1 MLVCVNV
8 TGHAVTVKDEQLG
21 LDIYGCSLE
30 THPLQGMVCPD
41 EYLASATCV
50 GGRRRCRRTRW
61 SCLWSGDDE
70 TEAAAVSVRRRVQ
83 IECLAFIH
91 PELLRSCPSSSYR
104 LALSVCAGMRCA
116 AVSRAPLTTARIT
129 PWPRERRSRDR
140 CARVSAARWVDVPSG
155 PGTRRSLLG
164 HTHACGAPS
173 RPGRLNQRSLGGSAA
188 SRRATSNPHR
198 SRRPT
203 PRRVH
208 RTRASGDTDGEAV
221 STSRAKDDDG
231 ARESDEG
238 SLDAAIFA
246 LALPAVA
253 SLLLD
258 PVLGVVD
265 TAFVG
270 RIRGEGA
277 AEALGGL
284 AVATAVF
291 NFSFKLFNF
300 LAEVTGPLVASQIAA
315 AEAEATA
322 LDDAGTTTTNTTT
335 NTTHDDDASAGGGDR
350 AGRHD
355 LGGGA
360 RDLRVRVVGAR
371 RRDGFAVVRRGR
383 GIVGRYERRSGR
395 REHVTSGGGVPSR
408 ARVIGAGG
416 VDRDRRGRGVQG
428 FTGHQDPAA
437 RVRRGERGEL
447 GDGPGVDLRLWARAR
462 VRGGGRGGGDHR
474 GGVDRR
480 GGVLEDARRRGVA
493 SGDGRGDAYGRN
505 GQNDDGDDG
514 ANDRYRDDE
523 PHRITRRVQRGLVRR
538 VETPRRRSASQLVRT
553 LILQAVLLRATAEA
567 ARAGAAAPHQICVQ
581 VWWVTL
587 FALDALAVAAQSL
600 VASSLGA
607 GDVARAREAADRC
620 LRWALA
626 TGTAVGVGV
635 YAAGPALPGV
645 FTDDPSLESTRGPLA
660 LVASLQPLNAA
671 VFVGDGVLQGAADF
685 DYLAMAMAASAAP
698 ALPCWERLAS
708 ERRPA
713 RRRGRRRRLCPR
725 PRSKGFGAPWR
736 RCS

>member
-1 MLVCVNV
+1 M
-8 TGHAVTVKDEQLG
+8 
-21 LDIYGCSLE
+21 S
-30 THPLQGMVCPD
+30 
-41 EYLASATCV
+41 
-50 GGRRRCRRTRW
+50 
-61 SCLWSGDDE
+61 
-70 TEAAAVSVRRRVQ
+70 
-83 IECLAFIH
+83 F
-91 PELLRSCPSSSYR
+91 LLIS
-104 LALSVCAGMRCA
+104 LSVCAGMRCA
-116 AVSRAPLTTARIT
+116 AVSRAPPTAARIT
-129 PWPRERRSRDR
+129 PGPQERRSRGR
-140 CARVSAARWVDVPSG
+140 CARVSAARWVDVPYG
-155 PGTRRSLLG
+155 PGTRRSLIG
-164 HTHACGAPS
+164 HAHACRAPS

-188 SRRATSNPHR
+188 SRRAASSSHR

-203 PRRVH
+203 ARRVH
-208 RTRASGDTDGEAV
+208 RTRASGDTDGEAA
-221 STSRAKDDDG
+221 STSRANDDDG

-322 LDDAGTTTTNTTT
+322 LSDDAGLSGTNQTNNAKTTTRTKAAETVRGAMTLAVSLGIFACVALELGAETILRWSGADGVSSLNGEV
-335 NTTHDDDASAGGGDR
+335 DGGNMLR
-350 AGRHD
+350 QAE
-355 LGGGA
+355 A
-360 RDLRVRVVGAR
+360 YLRVRALSAPAALIGTVAVGAYRGLLDTKTPLLVSGAANAVNLVMDPVLIFGFGPVPAFGVAGAAAATTTAEWIAAVVFWKMLVDEGLLPGMDGETR
-371 RRDGFAVVRRGR
+371 RRDQSQSQSTTEISGTSKGR
-383 GIVGRYERRSGR
+383 TNDTGA
-395 REHVTSGGGVPSR
+395 TDNL
-408 ARVIGAGG
+408 IGSPGSSIAGWFG
-416 VDRDRRGRGVQG
+416 ALK
-428 FTGHQDPAA
+428 PLAA
-437 RVRRGERGEL
+437 G
-447 GDGPGVDLRLWARAR
+447 
-462 VRGGGRGGGDHR
+462 
-474 GGVDRR
+474 
-480 GGVLEDARRRGVA
+480 
-493 SGDGRGDAYGRN
+493 
-505 GQNDDGDDG
+505 
-514 ANDRYRDDE
+514 
-523 PHRITRRVQRGLVRR
+523 
-538 VETPRRRSASQLVRT
+538 SASQLVRT

-567 ARAGAAAPHQICVQ
+567 AGAGAAAPHQICVQ

-607 GDVARAREAADRC
+607 NDVARARVAADRC

-645 FTDDPSLESTRGPLA
+645 FTDDAALAESTRGPLA

-698 ALPCWERLAS
+698 ALVMLGAVGSGAETSLA
-708 ERRPA
+708 
-713 RRRGRRRRLCPR
+713 RGASAEIVSATALHGVWRAMATLQLVRAGTLSWRYWFDG
-725 PRSKGFGAPWR
+725 RSPVASRDADEAGKENGE
-736 RCS
+736 

>member
-1 MLVCVNV
+1 MMRQRPPPVSC
-8 TGHAVTVKDEQLG
+8 
-21 LDIYGCSLE
+21 
-30 THPLQGMVCPD
+30 
-41 EYLASATCV
+41 
-50 GGRRRCRRTRW
+50 RRRA
-61 SCLWSGDDE
+61 L
-70 TEAAAVSVRRRVQ
+70 
-83 IECLAFIH
+83 IEGLAFIQ
-91 PELLRSCPSSSYR
+91 PEFLRSCPSSSYR

-116 AVSRAPLTTARIT
+116 AVSRAPLTAARIT
-129 PWPRERRSRDR
+129 PGPRERRSRGR

-155 PGTRRSLLG
+155 PGTRRSLVG
-164 HTHACGAPS
+164 HTHACHAPS

-198 SRRPT
+198 SRRPSA
-203 PRRVH
+203 RRFH

-335 NTTHDDDASAGGGDR
+335 TTTRAEAAETVRGAMTLAVALGIFACVGLELGADSVLRWSGADRVSSGVTNSGVDGGNMLR
-350 AGRHD
+350 QAEAH
-355 LGGGA
+355 
-360 RDLRVRVVGAR
+360 LRVRALSAPAALIGTVAVGAYRGLLDTKTPLLVSGAANAVNLVMDPVLIFGFGPVPAFGVAGAAAATTTAEWIAAVVFWKMLVNEGLLPGMDGETR
-371 RRDGFAVVRRGR
+371 RRDQSQSQSTTEISGTSKGR
-383 GIVGRYERRSGR
+383 TNDTGATENL
-395 REHVTSGGGVPSR
+395 
-408 ARVIGAGG
+408 IGSPGSSIAGWFG
-416 VDRDRRGRGVQG
+416 ALK
-428 FTGHQDPAA
+428 PLAA
-437 RVRRGERGEL
+437 G
-447 GDGPGVDLRLWARAR
+447 
-462 VRGGGRGGGDHR
+462 
-474 GGVDRR
+474 
-480 GGVLEDARRRGVA
+480 
-493 SGDGRGDAYGRN
+493 
-505 GQNDDGDDG
+505 
-514 ANDRYRDDE
+514 
-523 PHRITRRVQRGLVRR
+523 
-538 VETPRRRSASQLVRT
+538 SASQLVRT

-567 ARAGAAAPHQICVQ
+567 AGAGAAAPHQICVQ

-607 GDVARAREAADRC
+607 GDVVSARQAADRC
-620 LRWALA
+620 LRLALA
-626 TGTAVGVGV
+626 TGTAVGVGI

-645 FTDDPSLESTRGPLA
+645 FTEDPSLIESTRGPLA

-671 VFVGDGVLQGAADF
+671 AFVGDGVLQGAADF

-698 ALPCWERLAS
+698 AIAMLGAVGVGAETGVAQGAAAEVVSATALQGVWRAMAALQLGRAGTLSWRYWFDGRSPVASRERAD
-708 ERRPA
+708 EA
-713 RRRGRRRRLCPR
+713 G
-725 PRSKGFGAPWR
+725 KENGE
-736 RCS
+736 